1 LSSLAE
7 RFSQLP
13 EEQRKAMLAELGEDG
28 AEQLLYRWDFWAR
41 PEQLPPQGDWNIW
54 LVLSG
59 RGFGKTR
66 LGSEWVRSIVCGDT
80 PLAKGRCSRIAIVG
94 ETTSDCRDV
103 LVEGVSGILA
113 VHPKDFRPLYEPSKR
128 RLTWPNGA
136 VASLFNATEPD
147 QLRGPQFD
155 AAYCDELAKWQFLEE
170 TWDMLQFGLR
180 LGDHPRQVITTTPR
194 PLPKIKEIMNDP
206 GTVVTRGSTFD
217 NRLNLPPKF
226 IKTIAE
232 RYEGTRLGRQELYGE
247 ICDDVPGALWTRSML
262 DSCKLGKR
270 DEVPS
275 MRRVIVAID
284 PAGKQSIDHDDT
296 AETGIVC
303 VGLGTDGKGYLIW
316 DASCRM
322 NPEGWAKT
330 ALAVYDRFEADAI
343 VAEVNQG
350 GDMVESV
357 IRAHRRDV
365 KIVKVRAARGKVTRA
380 EPISALYAQDRI
392 RHIGS
397 FPTLEDQMV
406 LFTPFGIIGNS
417 TADRV
422 DALVWGFTELF
433 PRIVKRVEW
442 DEDGVDYEPLPA
454 ISRITGRSLHTGY

>member
-1 LSSLAE
+1 MTSLAE
-7 RFSQLP
+7 RFSKLP
-13 EEQRKAMLAELGEDG
+13 DAERKAMLAELGEEG

-41 PEQLPPQGDWNIW
+41 PEQLAPPGDWNIW
-54 LVLSG
+54 LVLAG
-59 RGFGKTR
+59 RGYGKTR
-66 LGSEWVRSIVCGDT
+66 IATEWVRSIVCGDT
-80 PLAKGRCSRIAIVG
+80 PLAKGQCSRIAIVG

-128 RLTWPNGA
+128 RITWPNGA
-136 VASLFNATEPD
+136 VATLFNATEPD
-147 QLRGPQFD
+147 QLRGPQHD
-155 AAYCDELAKWQFLEE
+155 AAICDELAKWQFLEE

-194 PLPKIKEIMNDP
+194 PLPKIKEIMADA
-206 GTVVTRGSTFD
+206 GTVTTRGSTFD

-226 IKTIAE
+226 IKAIAE

-247 ICDDVPGALWTRSML
+247 ICDDVPGALWTRSTL
-262 DSCKLGKR
+262 DSCKLAKR
-270 DEVPS
+270 VELPA
-275 MRRVIVAID
+275 MQRVVIAID
-284 PAGKQSIDHDDT
+284 PATKQSHEGEET

-303 VGLGTDGKGYLIW
+303 VGLGTDSKGYLIW
-316 DASCRM
+316 DASCRLP
-322 NPEGWAKT
+322 PEGWART
-330 ALAVYDRFEADAI
+330 ALALYDRFEADAI
-343 VAEVNQG
+343 VAEINQG

-357 IRAHRRDV
+357 IKSVNSKV
-365 KIVKVRAARGKVTRA
+365 KVIKVRAARGKVTRA

-397 FPTLEDQMV
+397 FPVLEDQMV
-406 LFTPFGIIGNS
+406 LFTSFGIVGNS

-433 PRIVKRVEW
+433 PRMIKRVEW
-442 DEDGVDYEPLPA
+442 DEEDDYEPIPTITRL
-454 ISRITGRSLHTGY
+454 TGRSVLTGY